1 MYPGASAGI
10 RIACL
15 NHKGGVGKTTCA
27 VNLAA
32 GLAGMGWRV
41 LAVDADPQAHLT
53 ASFGLTAQAGQG
65 LAAVFGGAV
74 PELAHPDG
82 LEGLSVLPASA
93 ELAATETAL
102 SRAEAPGDLLA
113 KALDA
118 CGAFDVAFFDC
129 PPHLGPLSRL
139 ALGAAQA
146 VIVPMTPDF
155 LSLQS
160 LAWLLETLHEMAG
173 PSVLGIVLGRFSDRK
188 RLHREVRAA
197 VFEHFPGVPFETCI
211 RENVALA
218 EAPSH
223 GQDIFRYAPASA
235 GAKDFAA
242 LCRETADRLGLA
254 GPGAHG
260 RARR

>member
-1 MYPGASAGI
+1 MHAGVTGGV

-32 GLAGMGWRV
+32 GLAGPGCRV

-53 ASFGLTAQAGQG
+53 ASLGLAAAAGQG
-65 LAAVFGGAV
+65 LSALLGGAAPGALLV
-74 PELAHPDG
+74 EASPELA
-82 LEGLSVLPASA
+82 VLPASA
-93 ELAATETAL
+93 ELAATEMAL
-102 SRAEAPGDLLA
+102 SRTDAPEALLGQ
-113 KALDA
+113 ALGG
-118 CGAFDVAFFDC
+118 CGGFDVIVCDC
-129 PPHLGPLSRL
+129 PPHLGPLTRQVL
-139 ALGAAQA
+139 RAVQA
-146 VIVPMTPDF
+146 VVVPMTPDF

-160 LAWLLETLHEMAG
+160 LAWLMETLRGLAG
-173 PSVLGIVLGRFSDRK
+173 PSVLGIALNRFSDRK
-188 RLHREVRAA
+188 RLHREVRDA
-197 VFEHFPGVPFETCI
+197 VRDHFPGLAFEAPI

-254 GPGAHG
+254 GRTTHG
-260 RARR
+260 RARH